1 MRVHSII
8 RSNNK
13 LRRNLNNEYENG
25 HRRNNE
31 TDILFYEI
39 LKKHILERTE
49 ENNSMLKNT
58 NKERVF

>member
-13 LRRNLNNEYENG
+13 LRRNLNNEYENR

-58 NKERVF
+58 NK